1 MPKPRRSIEFQV
13 TGRYAL
19 FTDPLSKVGGE
30 KCSYHVP
37 TYEALKGIAK
47 SIYWKPTLIWVIDEV
62 RVMKR
67 IRTQT
72 KGVKP
77 LDLGGGNSLAIYTF
91 LADVQYQVR
100 AHFEWNEHRPE
111 LSDDRIEA
119 KHHAIA
125 QRMIDRGG
133 RQDVFLG
140 TGLGPR
146 AYAII
151 GQGTISRIIESK
163 PEELRLFLEEAA
175 GVSKYKE
182 RRRET
187 ENRLKDTRENLT
199 RVEDILRELN
209 NNLDKLEKQAEVAT
223 RYHGLQ
229 EQGTLKLHQLWFLKH
244 RDAATEES
252 RIKLAVLEATNALE
266 GRMAELR
273 AVEAEL
279 EHVRQDHYAVSDE
292 LHAAQG
298 VLAEANLEVSRLEE
312 RIRYVVEGRQ
322 RVEQRLAELKGQND
336 QWAERKAAAEFELEE
351 LAEKMMAA
359 EEQAEIL
366 AAQAEEL
373 AGNVPSLED
382 AVRAATQRGGEM
394 SKELG

>member
-133 RQDVFLG
+133 RQDIFLG
-140 TGLGPR
+140 TRDCQGYVQACEFGAGAGELDDAGELAFGLMFHGFDYPDET
-146 AYAII
+146 
-151 GQGTISRIIESK
+151 GGT
-163 PEELRLFLEEAA
+163 
-175 GVSKYKE
+175 
-182 RRRET
+182 
-187 ENRLKDTRENLT
+187 
-199 RVEDILRELN
+199 
-209 NNLDKLEKQAEVAT
+209 
-223 RYHGLQ
+223 
-229 EQGTLKLHQLWFLKH
+229 
-244 RDAATEES
+244 
-252 RIKLAVLEATNALE
+252 
-266 GRMAELR
+266 
-273 AVEAEL
+273 
-279 EHVRQDHYAVSDE
+279 E
-292 LHAAQG
+292 LHARFWRPTMVNG
-298 VLAEANLEVSRLEE
+298 VVRFSHPQNCIERRFVRSMSVKAFGLNQDIRPVDADASEMGVS
-312 RIRYVVEGRQ
+312 
-322 RVEQRLAELKGQND
+322 A
-336 QWAERKAAAEFELEE
+336 
-351 LAEKMMAA
+351 
-359 EEQAEIL
+359 
-366 AAQAEEL
+366 
-373 AGNVPSLED
+373 
-382 AVRAATQRGGEM
+382 
-394 SKELG
+394 

>member
-1 MPKPRRSIEFQV
+1 MPKPRRSIEFQAS
-13 TGRYAL
+13 GRYAL

-140 TGLGPR
+140 TRDCQGYVQACEFGSGAGELDDAGELAFGLMFHGFDYPDET
-146 AYAII
+146 
-151 GQGTISRIIESK
+151 GGT
-163 PEELRLFLEEAA
+163 
-175 GVSKYKE
+175 
-182 RRRET
+182 
-187 ENRLKDTRENLT
+187 
-199 RVEDILRELN
+199 
-209 NNLDKLEKQAEVAT
+209 
-223 RYHGLQ
+223 
-229 EQGTLKLHQLWFLKH
+229 
-244 RDAATEES
+244 
-252 RIKLAVLEATNALE
+252 
-266 GRMAELR
+266 
-273 AVEAEL
+273 
-279 EHVRQDHYAVSDE
+279 E
-292 LHAAQG
+292 LHARFWRPTMVNG
-298 VLAEANLEVSRLEE
+298 VIRFSHPQDCTERRFVRSMSVKAFGLNQDIRPVDADASEMGVS
-312 RIRYVVEGRQ
+312 
-322 RVEQRLAELKGQND
+322 A
-336 QWAERKAAAEFELEE
+336 
-351 LAEKMMAA
+351 
-359 EEQAEIL
+359 
-366 AAQAEEL
+366 
-373 AGNVPSLED
+373 
-382 AVRAATQRGGEM
+382 
-394 SKELG
+394 

>member
-1 MPKPRRSIEFQV
+1 MSKQRRSIEFQV

-140 TGLGPR
+140 TRDCQGYVQACEFGSGAGELDDAGELAFGLMFHGFDYPDET
-146 AYAII
+146 
-151 GQGTISRIIESK
+151 GGT
-163 PEELRLFLEEAA
+163 
-175 GVSKYKE
+175 
-182 RRRET
+182 
-187 ENRLKDTRENLT
+187 
-199 RVEDILRELN
+199 
-209 NNLDKLEKQAEVAT
+209 
-223 RYHGLQ
+223 
-229 EQGTLKLHQLWFLKH
+229 
-244 RDAATEES
+244 
-252 RIKLAVLEATNALE
+252 
-266 GRMAELR
+266 
-273 AVEAEL
+273 
-279 EHVRQDHYAVSDE
+279 E
-292 LHAAQG
+292 LHARFWRPTMVNGVIRFARPQDCTERRLVRTMSIKPFGLNQG
-298 VLAEANLEVSRLEE
+298 VRPVDADACEMGVS
-312 RIRYVVEGRQ
+312 
-322 RVEQRLAELKGQND
+322 A
-336 QWAERKAAAEFELEE
+336 
-351 LAEKMMAA
+351 
-359 EEQAEIL
+359 
-366 AAQAEEL
+366 
-373 AGNVPSLED
+373 
-382 AVRAATQRGGEM
+382 
-394 SKELG
+394 